1 MNEVF
6 FIGKITTDVKFE
18 FLINSKNI
26 SIAIFKVKLENKSEV
41 LIKCYNEIADFCYRY
56 LEKNKYIFINGNL
69 NSNIEIIIK
78 KLNLL

>member
-6 FIGKITTDVKFE
+6 LMGKIKTEVKFE

-26 SIAIFKVKLENKSEV
+26 SIAIFKVKLKNKSEI
-41 LIKCYNEIADFCYRY
+41 LIKGYNEIADFCYRN
-56 LEKNKYIFINGNL
+56 LEKNKYVFINGNL
-69 NSNIEIIIK
+69 NSNMEIIIK